1 MEEIPGAVRSVC
13 EELERAGYAA
23 HMVGGCVR
31 DLLRGQMPHDWDVTT
46 DALPDEVMALF
57 SGESFPT
64 GLRHGT
70 VTVKRMG
77 EPVEITTYRVDGDYS
92 DGRHP
97 TQVTFTRSLSED
109 LRRRDFTVNAMA
121 MDLRGRITDLYGGQE
136 DLEQGILRCVGD
148 PDERFGEDA
157 LRLLRG
163 LRFAS
168 VLGYTVEEETAAA
181 IHRNKELL
189 RQIAPERVR
198 VEMDRL
204 LCGAGAAEILLAYPD
219 VLCVFLPEVAP
230 AVGLDQR
237 NIHHCYTV
245 WEHIARSVAAVP
257 PETVL
262 RWTMLLHDLGK
273 PLCFTVDARGVG
285 HFYGHGE
292 ISTGI
297 AKKCMARLRFDNKTA
312 ERVTTLVQWHDRD
325 IPRTEKS
332 IRRALS
338 RLGEEGL
345 RQLIAVKR
353 ADNLAQAP
361 AFRWVQGE
369 LDKAEDILDDLLR
382 AETCFSLRQLAVS
395 GRDVQALGL
404 KGPAIGAALEGAFQK
419 VLDGELPNE
428 KEPLLRWIG
437 KQPAQAPAA
446 RKRRQ

>member
-13 EELERAGYAA
+13 EELERAGYTA

-46 DALPDEVMALF
+46 DALPDEVMTLF
-57 SGESFPT
+57 PGESFPT

-77 EPVEITTYRVDGDYS
+77 EPVEITTYRVDGAYS

-121 MDLRGRITDLYGGQE
+121 MDLRGRITDLYGGQV
-136 DLEQGILRCVGD
+136 DLERGILRCVGD

-168 VLGYTVEEETAAA
+168 VLGYAVEEETAAA

-189 RQIAPERVR
+189 RQIAPERIR

-204 LCGAGAAEILLAYPD
+204 LRGAGSAEILLAYPD
-219 VLCVFLPEVAP
+219 VLCVFLPEVAS
-230 AVGLDQR
+230 AVGFDQR
-237 NIHHCYTV
+237 NLHHCYTV

-262 RWTMLLHDLGK
+262 RWTMVV
-273 PLCFTVDARGVG
+273 FTL
-285 HFYGHGE
+285 GE
-292 ISTGI
+292 ICAAIQVGAFISNRAPQDCLGRINAFSTLMRGSSTALGPLLMGQLLMMWDYPAGWLMTAGI
-297 AKKCMARLRFDNKTA
+297 ALAAAAGFAL
-312 ERVTTLVQWHDRD
+312 LDR
-325 IPRTEKS
+325 
-332 IRRALS
+332 
-338 RLGEEGL
+338 
-345 RQLIAVKR
+345 
-353 ADNLAQAP
+353 
-361 AFRWVQGE
+361 
-369 LDKAEDILDDLLR
+369 
-382 AETCFSLRQLAVS
+382 
-395 GRDVQALGL
+395 RD
-404 KGPAIGAALEGAFQK
+404 
-419 VLDGELPNE
+419 
-428 KEPLLRWIG
+428 
-437 KQPAQAPAA
+437 QPAG
-446 RKRRQ
+446 